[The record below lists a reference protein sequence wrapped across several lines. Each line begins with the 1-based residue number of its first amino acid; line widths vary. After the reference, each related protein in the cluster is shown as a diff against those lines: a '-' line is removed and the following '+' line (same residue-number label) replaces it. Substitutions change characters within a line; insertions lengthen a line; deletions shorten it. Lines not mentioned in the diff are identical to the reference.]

1 LKEETKTIR
10 LTIRVTPNARRNE
23 LVALSA
29 PAEIRLKLRAPA
41 REGKANAEML
51 NFLAELLGCRRSE
64 LVLLSGD
71 KSRSKVVAVFGYS
84 KENIADRLAAA
95 LRKHDSTAR
104 S

>member
-1 LKEETKTIR
+1 
-10 LTIRVTPNARRNE
+10 
-23 LVALSA
+23 
-29 PAEIRLKLRAPA
+29 
-41 REGKANAEML
+41 ML
-51 NFLAELLGCRRSE
+51 NFLTELLGCRRSE